1 MAHQT
6 VLPKGKSWSTGSATA
21 AGSFPS
27 SSSAARWM
35 KSERLKKLDQD
46 AKTSSTEMT
55 VLEAEIRDLST
66 TLEKLERFDAKRV
79 ERLSELVDE
88 EVDDDD
94 DDGKKEN
101 LDTQDGEGL
110 NGGEEHEGTEDG
122 VREKS
127 SERKRSS
134 KREEN
139 EEVESLRG
147 EHQAA
152 QSQIQYTKA
161 SLDKKRA
168 DLEDL
173 KEKHQALTEL
183 IAKEEKFV
191 QAVCI
196 DESLHQ
202 TEAVQQEM
210 RSLSEDLGRLGRLM
224 EGLKEANADPL
235 KQGLNR
241 PQQKP
246 RMYHPVTQ
254 LRSKNRI
261 RGSQNGGGGASE
273 LGRSAS
279 VGDAPLGTSRIKDLS
294 KIKEPIRSKEPSSR
308 IKEPAE
314 FEERQGGGNRK
325 RQKSSSFELERERM
339 HVERAKLEVEAKE
352 KKRLLDSLTSFSSSQ
367 RPHQLSSKGAPP
379 PVRGSSASFR
389 DISSPSS
396 VFEGFGETPPLGPA
410 TSGSTGLMS
419 DSSESSCEFS
429 SAKLDP
435 DSFTSAVKRLDFEAL
450 DKEDIPSSEA
460 VASSS
465 PLDTASSKPSYAH
478 ILTRNVVDDN
488 VDDHV
493 EDNVNDNVDTERDKS
508 GEQLELSSLENGEEC
523 MSSSVKGNEEEFQV
537 PEVNS
542 ISTTVE
548 GNTFEG
554 SLGTEGISS
563 VSGIE
568 EGMPGPDIVS
578 SEAEGKQGET
588 EVLTS
593 HSAPEEEIQ
602 DPVSEVVSFRL
613 GVLES
618 FSEGFGKPVIRAT
631 DTEIALE
638 ETEISSLQG
647 AAKDEVEE
655 SDIPIEEFVTL
666 RAPDGGG
673 EEEQQ
678 NSREEEF
685 ITPRN
690 KVEEIEVPE
699 EDIEDFEE
707 VELAAETSEE
717 RIPKEE
723 TGIDDV
729 ETTLETKSEVCAYD
743 EVQGE
748 EAIEVGQAT
757 AQAPQLQENGFKSSE
772 PGISG
777 LQNPPEVGQ
786 SNDGGTS
793 GERSNRRVEA
803 ENQMLQLSSQLS
815 LLQKLVEE
823 EVEVHEKSNTDSQY
837 EHTFAEKE
845 QLSRQVSFFAD
856 EVCGLRQNIDEI
868 QLILHNEGELS
879 VEHWAKDLHSKCAD
893 QSAQLEHLGKQVSM
907 LGKYF
912 KHHLQLSV
920 DLDDKLDKEAEERH
934 KVETQITDLSKTLAI
949 TVSTM
954 EKEEEALGEV
964 IQHQKHLLVDQL
976 KEAEKLRHIA
986 EVRVLTL
993 NTQIEQLEMVYDAA
1007 KNIQAVTKYQDK
1019 AFRYGLQTLMQL
1031 FLLALGIITLY
1042 SRVAEPLR
1050 DSLVPT

>member
-110 NGGEEHEGTEDG
+110 NGGEEHKGTEDG
-122 VREKS
+122 EREKS

-168 DLEDL
+168 DLEDS

-191 QAVCI
+191 QAVYI
-196 DESLHQ
+196 DESLQQ

-254 LRSKNRI
+254 LRSKNRL
-261 RGSQNGGGGASE
+261 RGSQNGGGDSSE

-279 VGDAPLGTSRIKDLS
+279 VGDAPLGTSRIKELS

-325 RQKSSSFELERERM
+325 RHKSSSCELERERM

-396 VFEGFGETPPLGPA
+396 VFEGFGETPPLEPA

-419 DSSESSCEFS
+419 DSSESSGEFS
-429 SAKLDP
+429 TAKLDP
-435 DSFTSAVKRLDFEAL
+435 DSFTSAVKRLDFEAVY
-450 DKEDIPSSEA
+450 KEDIPSSEA
-460 VASSS
+460 IASSS
-465 PLDTASSKPSYAH
+465 PMDTASSKPSYAH

-493 EDNVNDNVDTERDKS
+493 DYHVDDNVDTGRDKS
-508 GEQLELSSLENGEEC
+508 GEQQELSSLENGEEC

-554 SLGTEGISS
+554 SLGTEGVSS

-578 SEAEGKQGET
+578 SEGEGKQGET
-588 EVLTS
+588 EVSTP

-613 GVLES
+613 GVLEL

-655 SDIPIEEFVTL
+655 SDIPIKEFVTF
-666 RAPDGGG
+666 RAPGGGG

-690 KVEEIEVPE
+690 RVEEIQVPE

-707 VELAAETSEE
+707 VEHAAETSEE
-717 RIPKEE
+717 RIPTEE

-777 LQNPPEVGQ
+777 LQTPPEVGQ
-786 SNDGGTS
+786 SNDGSTS
-793 GERSNRRVEA
+793 GERSNRREEA
-803 ENQMLQLSSQLS
+803 ENQMLQLS

-823 EVEVHEKSNTDSQY
+823 EVEVHEKSNTDSQH

-856 EVCGLRQNIDEI
+856 EVRGLRQNIDEI

-907 LGKYF
+907 LGKYL

-934 KVETQITDLSKTLAI
+934 KVETQLTDLSKTLAI

-993 NTQIEQLEMVYDAA
+993 NTQIEQLELVCDAA
-1007 KNIQAVTKYQDK
+1007 KSIQSVTKYQGK

-1050 DSLVPT
+1050 DSLIPT